1 MWLPMADEDDLPDA
15 AELEEW
21 IEDVLEGEI
30 STEQNDDDDDDD

>member
-1 MWLPMADEDDLPDA
+1 MADEDDLPDA